1 MTVLGYGLD
10 LASDFMIA
18 DNVLYLIGNVAFFQN
33 SQVDVGNNA
42 LGCGFFMIINPDHGH
57 QLKVLNKDMLDCFLP
72 VGFKLGGG
80 RCL

>member
-33 SQVDVGNNA
+33 S
-42 LGCGFFMIINPDHGH
+42 
-57 QLKVLNKDMLDCFLP
+57 
-72 VGFKLGGG
+72 
-80 RCL
+80 